1 MLSDDRPQPSN
12 IYESESEAQLEREL
26 TETRA
31 LIAAYYSSKG
41 KPLPV
46 PFPGIKWG
54 DTSL

>member
-26 TETRA
+26 SETRA